1 MHHGTTGPL
10 PPETPSNACRMPWC
24 AMVCT
29 AGKGRSP
36 FGSNATFWLVV
47 AGSLAVLSVAVL
59 MARGPK
65 RHKASATSATHPPA
79 ECMLCDLAKSQ
90 THDLCAKQG
99 ALEACCRVCVAHLH
113 KASAT
118 SATHPP
124 PECMLCDLAKS
135 VSSHPPTGSQC
146 RHRGARS
153 RQHLHNTRRCYGP

>member
-1 MHHGTTGPL
+1 
-10 PPETPSNACRMPWC
+10 
-24 AMVCT
+24 MVCT

-65 RHKASATSATHPPA
+65 RHKASATSATHPP
-79 ECMLCDLAKSQ
+79 
-90 THDLCAKQG
+90 
-99 ALEACCRVCVAHLH
+99 
-113 KASAT
+113 
-118 SATHPP
+118 

-146 RHRGARS
+146 RHRGPRS